1 MQPFSEARLPV
12 RLAFGSSG
20 GVERRTEVTVL
31 ASGREARATPWA
43 GGRRRYALAAAL
55 RSLDDTAALLAFF
68 EARRGR
74 LQGFRLTD
82 FADHASCR
90 PSATPGPLDQP
101 LGTGDGAT
109 TTFQL
114 MKAYG
119 AGAEAF
125 LRPIAKPVDGSVRI
139 AVAGVELATGPGSGT
154 GFSVDPT
161 RGLVTLA
168 RAPASGVAV
177 TAGYLFDT
185 PVRFDTDRIEVVLE
199 TFDTARTTATPLIEV
214 RV

>member
-31 ASGREARATPWA
+31 ASGREARATPWS

-55 RSLDDTAALLAFF
+55 RSLDDTATLLAFF

-82 FADHASCR
+82 FADHASCL
-90 PSATPGPLDQP
+90 PSATPGPRDQP
-101 LGTGDGAT
+101 LGTGDGAAT
-109 TTFQL
+109 AFQL
-114 MKAYG
+114 VKAYG
-119 AGAEAF
+119 EGADAF
-125 LRPIAKPVDGSVRI
+125 LRPIAKPVDGSVRV
-139 AVAGVELATGPGSGT
+139 AVAGVELAAGSG
-154 GFSVDPT
+154 FSIDPS

-168 RAPASGVAV
+168 RAPAAGAAV

-199 TFDTARTTATPLIEV
+199 TFDSARTAATPLIEV